1 MDFLH
6 LSTFSMDFTTIN
18 YLKTGTPT
26 QQKTYTTLTH
36 LNIFNDLKKYNPILV
51 GTIPIDIQT
60 SKSDLDIILET
71 NHVSELADCLTKLYK
86 NLANFNLEIKNLNQ
100 HILAC
105 NFWFEDFEIEIYSQN
120 MATQLQNGYLHM
132 IKEYEILQAYS
143 NDFKQH
149 IISLKQQG
157 IKTEPAFAQLLN
169 LKGNPYEAL
178 LHYHVKKKLIKSIM

>member
-18 YLKTGTPT
+18 YLKTGTAT
-26 QQKTYTTLTH
+26 QQKAYTTLTH
-36 LNIFNDLKKYNPILV
+36 LNIFKDLKKYNPILV

-86 NLANFNLEIKNLNQ
+86 NQANFNLEIKNVNQ
-100 HILAC
+100 HILVC

-120 MATQLQNGYLHM
+120 IATHIQNGYLHM
-132 IKEYEILQAYS
+132 VKEHEILQANS
-143 NDFKQH
+143 NDFKQQ
-149 IISLKQQG
+149 IIALKQQG

-178 LHYHVKKKLIKSIM
+178 LDYEVKNN